1 MSRNFFDEQES
12 ISEYDMLMNQETPR
26 EPQYSQPA
34 HQPQA
39 QPAAYELEEDEADI
53 MEEAMVR
60 LEQARLYDMLIKH
73 DIFDGIVCNPIALQN
88 VQEEMKA
95 FLIGRLQVLLGIKQD
110 EPTPERYS
118 ERSVKVELP
127 FNKMEI
133 QALKD
138 IANKLTK
145 GQSATVAEKET
156 VEVIEEPAPQTLKPL
171 VPKKLIQQSKPVQQQ
186 KQAAP
191 QPKQKPQQNNV
202 TVKNKKKSKTE
213 EVIEQVNI
221 DQFIG
226 KQFGDHQL
234 SKSDIEEAKRQL
246 TQELDPNK
254 KPIDQLSD
262 EELRQRALKTKG
274 QAVSTALQRIP
285 MPAPGMMEG
294 VYSNRIAQRREAANG
309 GVDSGILDT
318 ILANTLYNK

>member
-12 ISEYDMLMNQETPR
+12 VSEYDMLTSQEIPR
-26 EPQYSQPA
+26 EQQQS
-34 HQPQA
+34 
-39 QPAAYELEEDEADI
+39 AAYELEEDEADI

-73 DIFDGIVCNPIALQN
+73 DIFDGIVCNPTALQN
-88 VQEEMKA
+88 VQDEMKA
-95 FLIGRLQVLLGIKQD
+95 FLIGRLQVLLGIKHD
-110 EPTPERYS
+110 EPAPERYS

-145 GQSATVAEKET
+145 GQSSTVAEKET

-171 VPKKLIQQSKPVQQQ
+171 VPKKLVQQSRPVQQQ
-186 KQAAP
+186 AKQTAQQA
-191 QPKQKPQQNNV
+191 KQKSQQNSNV

-213 EVIEQVNI
+213 ELIEQINI
-221 DQFIG
+221 DQFVG

-234 SKSDIEEAKRQL
+234 SKADIEEAKRQL
-246 TQELDPNK
+246 AQELDPNK
-254 KPIDQLSD
+254 KPINQLSD
-262 EELRQRALKTKG
+262 EEIKERALKTKG

-285 MPAPGMMEG
+285 MPDPAMMSG
-294 VYSNRIAQRREAANG
+294 VYANRIAQKREAANG